1 MRWTLFSA
9 SWRCAWRRVRPALEE
24 NPLLALAALAS
35 CVALPVAAVVAGLRL
50 DARYGELARDDFVL
64 RSLGLGIGATG
75 LVGGAA
81 VALLAPGLSQLGSA
95 LEAAPISRAAAAWSL
110 TIAPACV
117 GGAALL
123 APLLVFGTAMAG
135 ADGVALA
142 FAAATAAVTGA
153 ALGEGLR
160 LCARLEPRGV
170 VAVGSSVGLWAT
182 AGEALGAE
190 WYWGPGGAL
199 ASARSP
205 AGALAVL
212 SALALCGVGLWVAGC
227 AVARTTRAGRR
238 DVRATSLPRW
248 AVPAVTVATIR
259 RVVRHRELC
268 VQVAAAVSIPVAVAA
283 TFGALLEVGGEP
295 LLAFAVGLSI
305 TAAAL
310 LPAAAAGL
318 GRDSPWLF
326 GPAPQRA
333 RALAGAVAL
342 GGVIVSLAVVALV
355 AVVVAPFAR
364 GDPAAYLELEGVAA
378 FVIGC
383 AALGGAVVPWRAD
396 RLLQQL
402 ASYGAVIAVVVCGW
416 VAIGR
421 LDGATGL
428 DGTAFTLVAGNLVLV
443 LAVVA
448 SGAVAR

>member
-1 MRWTLFSA
+1 M
-9 SWRCAWRRVRPALEE
+9 
-24 NPLLALAALAS
+24 LALAALAS
-35 CVALPVAAVVAGLRL
+35 CVALPVAAVVAGMRL
-50 DARYGELARDDFVL
+50 DGRFGELARVEVVL
-64 RSLGLGIGATG
+64 HALGLGIGATG
-75 LVGGAA
+75 LVAGAA
-81 VALLAPGLSQLGSA
+81 VALLAPGRSQLGSA

-123 APLLVFGTAMAG
+123 APLLLFGTAMAG
-135 ADGVALA
+135 VDGIVFA

-160 LCARLEPRGV
+160 LCARREPRGV
-170 VAVGSSVGLWAT
+170 VAVGSSVGLWAI
-182 AGEALGAE
+182 AGKALGAG
-190 WYWGPGGAL
+190 WYSGPGGAL
-199 ASARSP
+199 ATARSP
-205 AGALAVL
+205 AVALAVL
-212 SALALCGVGLWVAGC
+212 GAVALCGIGLWVAGC
-227 AVARTTRAGRR
+227 SVGTTTRDWRR

-259 RVVRHRELC
+259 RVVRHRELR
-268 VQVAAAVSIPVAVAA
+268 VQALAAVSIPVAVAA
-283 TFGALLEVGGEP
+283 MFGALLGVGGEP
-295 LLAFAVGLSI
+295 VLAFAVGLSL

-318 GRDSPWLF
+318 GRDGPWLF
-326 GPAPQRA
+326 GSAPQRA

-342 GGVIVSLAVVALV
+342 GGVTVSLAVVAV
-355 AVVVAPFAR
+355 AALVVAPFAR
-364 GDPAAYLELEGVAA
+364 GDPSAYLELEGVAA
-378 FVIGC
+378 FVIGG

-416 VAIGR
+416 VVIGR

-428 DGTAFTLVAGNLVLV
+428 DGTAFTLVAGNVVLI
-443 LAVVA
+443 LGVVS